1 MDARQLVI
9 GEEIIMNG
17 QRLRYI
23 GDGRFEPIYDMPMEK
38 RFDVADAQPLH
49 RPLPSGGAL

>member
-9 GEEIIMNG
+9 GDEIIMNG

-23 GDGRFEPIYDMPMEK
+23 GDGRFEPIYEPLGK
-38 RFDVADAQPLH
+38 RFDVADTQPLH
-49 RPLPSGGAL
+49 RPLPDGGAL